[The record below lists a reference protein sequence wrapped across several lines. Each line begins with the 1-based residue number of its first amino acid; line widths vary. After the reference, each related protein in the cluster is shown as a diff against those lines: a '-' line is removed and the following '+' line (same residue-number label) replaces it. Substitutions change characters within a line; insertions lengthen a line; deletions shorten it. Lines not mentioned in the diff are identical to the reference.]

1 VALKSEAAQRF
12 VRTVGA
18 KQVQADYP
26 LARLLD
32 VEPSTSAAAGAKSAG
47 QKYLFTAE
55 WRHKGQ
61 RASSTSSVAAAS
73 AADHSGDCV
82 ALKAAN
88 GVYCSVERKD
98 GSFSLAYA
106 HAPPH
111 CTVLYC
117 IASVV
122 VGRLT
127 HLWSG
132 LIDTYNRQVSDDAAR
147 LGALH
152 PGAGR

>member
-1 VALKSEAAQRF
+1 LSSSSITSPHWLHFFHDFPRVALKSEAAQRF

-26 LARLLD
+26 LTRLLD
-32 VEPSTSAAAGAKSAG
+32 VEPPTSAGAKSAG

-61 RASSTSSVAAAS
+61 PTSSTSSAAAAS

-98 GSFSLAYA
+98 GSFSLAYVY
-106 HAPPH
+106 APPH
-111 CTVLYC
+111 KRG
-117 IASVV
+117 IAFQAWVV
-122 VGRLT
+122 AVAVT
-127 HLWSG
+127 S
-132 LIDTYNRQVSDDAAR
+132 
-147 LGALH
+147 
-152 PGAGR
+152 P

>member
-1 VALKSEAAQRF
+1 MALKSEAAQRF

-26 LARLLD
+26 LTRLLD
-32 VEPSTSAAAGAKSAG
+32 VEPPTSAGAKSAG

-61 RASSTSSVAAAS
+61 RASSTSAAS

-98 GSFSLAYA
+98 GSFSLAYG

-111 CTVLYC
+111 KHC
-117 IASVV
+117 IAFQAWIVAV
-122 VGRLT
+122 AVGQLT
-127 HLWSG
+127 HLLGWADAYG
-132 LIDTYNRQVSDDAAR
+132 LQVGDDAAR
-147 LGALH
+147 HGALH